1 MPRKKK
7 EKYLTIT
14 DIAKMRYSFFV
25 ESDEDVHHFVKEQC
39 EHKDLDIISNSA
51 KSLLESEEIL
61 RRDQLENIIGGGNA
75 FLRLERNG
83 STFL

>member
-1 MPRKKK
+1 M
-7 EKYLTIT
+7 TIT

-25 ESDEDVHHFVKEQC
+25 ESDEDVHHFVKEKC
-39 EHKDLDIISNSA
+39 EHEDLVIVSNSA
-51 KSLLESEEIL
+51 KSLLEIEENV
-61 RRDQLENIIGGGNA
+61 RRDQLENIIGDGNA